1 MLTPYQGPSRVL
13 VGFDGS
19 DDAYSALKLGIAE
32 AQARAA
38 ELVVV
43 HAVDDTVLNS
53 AWGVVFDPEE
63 IKLNAAEMVAK
74 GVEDAVAAGL
84 PRNRVRT
91 EVVLGNPAAALT
103 RMSHQASLVVVGRR
117 ATEPGERLFVGST
130 SVGVVGA
137 AHCPVI
143 VVSAIDTP
151 HEGRTGVIGVA
162 VDTSA
167 RGAVALEW
175 ALQEC
180 TQFGGRVV
188 VISIFRSPQG
198 RWFTGG
204 EPTEEQQQAAV
215 AVTQERMSEMISEI
229 TEDYPDAEVSLE
241 VSYGNPVD
249 VLVARTDELDLLML
263 EVHASFPTYSVGGLI
278 RGVLTH
284 GRCPVAVIRP
294 KDSHGS

>member
-1 MLTPYQGPSRVL
+1 MLMPYQGPPRVL

-19 DDAYSALKLGIAE
+19 DDAYRALELAIKE
-32 AQARAA
+32 AQSRDA

-63 IKLNAAEMVAK
+63 IKLNAAEMLAR

-84 PRNRVRT
+84 PRSRVRT

-117 ATEPGERLFVGST
+117 SAEPGERLFVGST

-151 HEGRTGVIGVA
+151 HEARTGLIGVA

-188 VISIFRSPQG
+188 VISIFRAPQG

-204 EPTEEQQQAAV
+204 QPNEEQQQAAV
-215 AVTQERMSEMISEI
+215 EVTRARMAEMVSEI
-229 TEDYPDAEVSLE
+229 TEDYPDVEVDLE
-241 VSYGNPVD
+241 VSYGSPVD
-249 VLVARTDELDLLML
+249 VLVARSDELDLLML

-284 GRCPVAVIRP
+284 GRCPVGVIRP